1 LFSPDIREGTFYFF
15 AEIAGIERLEAI
27 LKTPLGIIFIK
38 AFTGNHPRCLFTQA
52 NCGGQNLAYR
62 QRF

>member
-1 LFSPDIREGTFYFF
+1 LFSPDSREGSLDLF
-15 AEIAGIERLEAI
+15 AEIAGIQGSIAI

-38 AFTGNHPRCLFTQA
+38 AFTGNHPRCLFAQA